1 MKQKTKKMKQ
11 PKKNYQSQ
19 KRTPIFVGLP
29 MSRKLVLATVGCVVF
44 FSTSIQAQI
53 TTGQITGA
61 DLSSEL
67 NAVSTMVPFLTIS
80 PDSRS
85 ASMGDVGVALF
96 NPDANSAAWNN
107 ANLTFAEN
115 KTGFSLS
122 YAPWLRQLVNDVGF
136 SYLSG
141 YSKISKNSA
150 VSGSFR
156 YFSLGNINFTDF
168 DGNPTGSFNPNEFAL
183 DIGYA
188 TKFSEKFAMGVNLRY
203 IYSNLV
209 GSGIR
214 NGIDYTAGTSVA
226 GDISMIYR
234 DEIRAGGKRHK
245 FNVGLNLQNIGAK
258 MTYSSEEKRDF
269 IPTNLKFGVG
279 YKYEVDD
286 HNELFIYVDVNKL
299 LVPTPPF
306 VIKKYNSSADSID
319 PNTNQVALIGMNK
332 NVNPVQGMAQSFY
345 DAPGGFSE
353 EIREWTPSVGFEY
366 VYEKMFA
373 LRGGAFY
380 EARTKG
386 GRQYLTL
393 GMGLKFESLTLDA
406 AYLVPFSNR
415 HPLQNQMRFS
425 LLFDMSS
432 LSDK

>member
-1 MKQKTKKMKQ
+1 MNQI
-11 PKKNYQSQ
+11 KKNYKSQS
-19 KRTPIFVGLP
+19 RNLIFVDLP
-29 MSRKLVLATVGCVVF
+29 MSRKLVLTALLGFTSSVG
-44 FSTSIQAQI
+44 TIKAQI
-53 TTGQITGA
+53 GSGQITGRE
-61 DLSSEL
+61 LSDKL

-85 ASMGDVGVALF
+85 AAMGDVGVALF

-115 KTGFSLS
+115 QTGFSLS
-122 YAPWLRQLVNDVGF
+122 YAPWLRQLVDDVGF

-141 YSKISKNSA
+141 YSKIGKNSA

-168 DGNPTGSFNPNEFAL
+168 EGQPTGNFNPNEFAL
-183 DIGYA
+183 DLGYA

-209 GSGIR
+209 GSGVR

-226 GDISMIYR
+226 GDISLIYR
-234 DEIRAGGKRHK
+234 DEIRAAGKKHR
-245 FNVGLNLQNIGAK
+245 FNVGLNIQNIGAK

-269 IPTNLKFGVG
+269 IPTNFKLGVG
-279 YKYEVDD
+279 YKYEIDE
-286 HNELFIYVDVNKL
+286 HNEMFIYADVNKL
-299 LVPTPPF
+299 LVPTSPF
-306 VIKKYNSSADSID
+306 VLRNYTNTADSID
-319 PNTNQVALIGMNK
+319 PNTNQVAIIGKSK
-332 NVNPVQGMAQSFY
+332 NVGVVEGMIQSFY
-345 DAPGGFSE
+345 DAPGGFTE
-353 EIREWTPSVGFEY
+353 ELREWTPSAGFEY

-373 LRGGAFY
+373 LRGGVFY
-380 EARTKG
+380 EAQTKG
-386 GRQYLTL
+386 GRQYMTL

-406 AYLVPFSNR
+406 AYLIPFANR

-425 LLFDMSS
+425 LLFDLAS
-432 LSDK
+432 LSEE

>member
-1 MKQKTKKMKQ
+1 MNLI
-11 PKKNYQSQ
+11 KKNYQSK
-19 KRTPIFVGLP
+19 KRNPIFVELP
-29 MSRKLVLATVGCVVF
+29 MSRKLVCAALGCL
-44 FSTSIQAQI
+44 SLSSSNIKAQI
-53 TTGQITGA
+53 GTGQITGA
-61 DLSSEL
+61 ELSAEL

-141 YSKISKNSA
+141 YSKIGKNSA

-168 DGNPTGSFNPNEFAL
+168 DGNPTGNFNPNEFAL

-209 GSGIR
+209 GSGVR

-226 GDISMIYR
+226 GDISLIYR
-234 DEIRAGGKRHK
+234 DEIRAAGKRHR
-245 FNVGLNLQNIGAK
+245 FNVGLNIQNIGAK

-269 IPTNLKFGVG
+269 IPTNLKFGLG
-279 YKYEVDD
+279 YKYEIDD
-286 HNELFIYVDVNKL
+286 HNELFIYADVNKL

-306 VIKKYNSSADSID
+306 ILQSYNGAILLIPIPIKS
-319 PNTNQVALIGMNK
+319 PL
-332 NVNPVQGMAQSFY
+332 
-345 DAPGGFSE
+345 
-353 EIREWTPSVGFEY
+353 
-366 VYEKMFA
+366 
-373 LRGGAFY
+373 
-380 EARTKG
+380 
-386 GRQYLTL
+386 L
-393 GMGLKFESLTLDA
+393 G
-406 AYLVPFSNR
+406 
-415 HPLQNQMRFS
+415 
-425 LLFDMSS
+425 
-432 LSDK
+432 

>member
-1 MKQKTKKMKQ
+1 MKQKTKKMNQ
-11 PKKNYQSQ
+11 RKKNYQS
-19 KRTPIFVGLP
+19 KERNPIFVGLP
-29 MSRKLVLATVGCVVF
+29 MSRKLVCAALGCLAF
-44 FSTSIQAQI
+44 ASSNLKAQI

-61 DLSSEL
+61 ELSGEL

-85 ASMGDVGVALF
+85 AAMGDVGVALF

-141 YSKISKNSA
+141 YSKIGKNSA

-168 DGNPTGSFNPNEFAL
+168 DGNPTGSFNPNEFAF

-209 GSGIR
+209 GSGVR

-226 GDISMIYR
+226 GDISLIYR
-234 DEIRAGGKRHK
+234 DEIRAAGKRHR

-269 IPTNLKFGVG
+269 IPTNMKFGVG
-279 YKYEVDD
+279 YKYEIDD
-286 HNELFIYVDVNKL
+286 HNELFIYADVNKL

-306 VIKKYNSSADSID
+306 VLQKYTGGDSID
-319 PNTNQVALIGMNK
+319 PNTNQVAIIGKNK
-332 NVNPVQGMAQSFY
+332 NVSPVQGIIQSFY

-353 EIREWTPSVGFEY
+353 EIREWTPSAGFEY

-373 LRGGAFY
+373 LRGGMFY
-380 EARTKG
+380 EAATKG
-386 GRQYLTL
+386 GRQYMTL

-406 AYLVPFSNR
+406 AYLIPFANR

-432 LSDK
+432 LSDD

>member
-1 MKQKTKKMKQ
+1 MKQKTKKMSH
-11 PKKNYQSQ
+11 PKKKYQSQ
-19 KRTPIFVGLP
+19 KRTPIFVRLS
-29 MSRKLVLATVGCVVF
+29 MSRKLVLATLGCVVF
-44 FSTSIQAQI
+44 SSTSVRAQI

-96 NPDANSAAWNN
+96 NPDANSATWNN

-209 GSGIR
+209 GSGVR

-234 DEIRAGGKRHK
+234 DEIRAGGKRHR

-319 PNTNQVALIGMNK
+319 PNTNQIALIGMNK
-332 NVNPVQGMAQSFY
+332 NVNPVQGMVQSFY
-345 DAPGGFSE
+345 DAPGGVSE

-406 AYLVPFSNR
+406 AYLVPFANR

>member
-19 KRTPIFVGLP
+19 KRNPIFVGLP

-286 HNELFIYVDVNKL
+286 HNELFIYADVNKL

>member
-1 MKQKTKKMKQ
+1 MKQKIKKMNLR
-11 PKKNYQSQ
+11 KKNYQSK
-19 KRTPIFVGLP
+19 KRNPIFVGLP
-29 MSRKLVLATVGCVVF
+29 MSRKLVCAALGCLAFTN
-44 FSTSIQAQI
+44 SSLRAQI

-61 DLSSEL
+61 ELSAEL

-85 ASMGDVGVALF
+85 AAMGDVGVALF

-141 YSKISKNSA
+141 YSKIGKNSA

-168 DGNPTGSFNPNEFAL
+168 DGNPTGNFNPNEFAF

-209 GSGIR
+209 GSGVR

-226 GDISMIYR
+226 GDISLIYR
-234 DEIRAGGKRHK
+234 DEIRAAGKRHR
-245 FNVGLNLQNIGAK
+245 FNVGLNIQNIGAK

-269 IPTNLKFGVG
+269 IPTNLKFGLG
-279 YKYEVDD
+279 YKYEIDD
-286 HNELFIYVDVNKL
+286 HNELFIYADVNKL

-306 VIKKYNSSADSID
+306 ILQSYDGSDSID
-319 PNTNQVALIGMNK
+319 PNTNQVAIIGKNK
-332 NVNPVQGMAQSFY
+332 NVSPVQGIIQSFY

-353 EIREWTPSVGFEY
+353 EIREWTPSAGFEY
-366 VYEKMFA
+366 LYEKMFA
-373 LRGGAFY
+373 LRGGVFY
-380 EARTKG
+380 EAATKG
-386 GRQYLTL
+386 GRQYMTL

-406 AYLVPFSNR
+406 AYLIPFANR

-432 LSDK
+432 LSDD